1 MRLAVIA
8 IMVAIAL
15 AAGAQVALA
24 QPSPNE
30 GTTPEWQ
37 GHREHHR
44 WAGHHRHGH
53 ACSERAARLSGRLA
67 YLEVKLDL
75 TADQRPLWDKWR
87 QAAIDGAIKVRDV
100 CMERPPTADS
110 RPTVV
115 DRAAH
120 LQKLLATEASAM
132 EAAQPALA
140 AVYQSLNEEQRDIFE
155 RGMAPR
161 HWHHHGPRHGSG
173 HGAPSHD

>member
-8 IMVAIAL
+8 ILIAIAL
-15 AAGAQVALA
+15 AAGAQGALA

-30 GTTPEWQ
+30 GTTPQWQ

-44 WAGHHRHGH
+44 WAGHHRH
-53 ACSERAARLSGRLA
+53 ACSEQAARLSGRLA

-87 QAAIDGAIKVRDV
+87 QAVIDGATKVRAV

-120 LQKLLATEASAM
+120 LQKLLATKASAM

-140 AVYQSLNEEQRDIFE
+140 AVYQSLNEEQRNIFE

-161 HWHHHGPRHGSG
+161 HRHHHGPRHGPG